1 MTERDPYII
10 NTLEEMSLPV
20 DVRMAQE
27 MRLKAIIDDDARLSD
42 AFAKG
47 YEEGIEIGKKKV
59 AREVAQSLL
68 AANYDIQLI
77 QKITNLTLAEIQQLK
92 QHM

>member
-47 YEEGIEIGKKKV
+47 YEEGIELGVRKV
-59 AREVAQSLL
+59 AREML
-68 AANYDIQLI
+68 AANV
-77 QKITNLTLAEIQQLK
+77 NMNMIQQFTSLSISDIMELK
-92 QHM
+92 QQM